1 MKNSVCPDFPDLR
14 VGGLLPLTTVEW
26 EGHLAVVLFLQ
37 GCPWR
42 CRYCHNSHLVSCRTK
57 KIMPWSEIWSFL
69 LERQG
74 LLDAVVFSGGEPTM
88 QAALPAALTMVKGLG
103 YLVALHTNGYNTA
116 ALQRALDTGAL
127 DYVAMD
133 IKAPF
138 ARYDEVTQVA
148 GSGRKA
154 QRSVSAIIKSGV
166 ENEFRTTYHSDL
178 LQPEDILEIA
188 RDLQWRGAQA
198 YYLQKYR
205 DEGSPDMPL
214 LLSPGQS
221 PPARLLRE
229 LGKMFPRFGTR
240 GW

>member
-1 MKNSVCPDFPDLR
+1 MTDADALR

-26 EGHLAVVLFLQ
+26 EGHLAAVLFMQ

-42 CRYCHNSHLVSCRTK
+42 CRFCHNSQLVSTRARQLVPAEEVC
-57 KIMPWSEIWSFL
+57 SFL

-74 LLDAVVFSGGEPTM
+74 LLDAVVFSGGEPTA
-88 QAALPAALTMVKGLG
+88 QAALPAALTAAKQLG

-116 ALQRALDTGAL
+116 ALQRALDTGAV

-138 ARYDEVTQVA
+138 ARYEDVTRVK
-148 GSGRKA
+148 GSGRRA
-154 QRSVSAIIKSGV
+154 QQSASAVIKSQV
-166 ENEFRTTYHSDL
+166 EHEFRTTYHSDL
-178 LQPEDILEIA
+178 LLPEDVLEIG

-198 YYLQKYR
+198 YYLQRYR

-214 LLSPGQS
+214 LLSPCQDPS
-221 PPARLLRE
+221 PRLLRE
-229 LGKMFPRFGTR
+229 LEKLFPRFGTR